1 MDIDLYLRIADE
13 LYLKRL
19 IVGGFEKVYEIGTD
33 FRNEGIDRWHNPEFS
48 MLEFYWAYANYN
60 DLMEMTE
67 EMLSGIVK
75 TIKGVYK
82 VDYGDLEI
90 DFKPPWKRLTFRDA
104 ILERIDID
112 IDKYEAVP
120 ELKRVI
126 TKKKLE
132 VDTNVN
138 DLPTLLDN
146 LYKGVARTKIIEP
159 TFVIDHPYEM
169 RPLAKRKE
177 TTPAKVESIQLLAG
191 GAELLNAYSE
201 LNDPVD
207 QRLRWEEDLQRGEV
221 GAQEYQVVDEDYI
234 RALEYGMPPTA
245 GWGMGIDR
253 FTAILTN
260 QHSLKDVILFPT
272 LRPEK

>member
-1 MDIDLYLRIADE
+1 
-13 LYLKRL
+13 
-19 IVGGFEKVYEIGTD
+19 
-33 FRNEGIDRWHNPEFS
+33 
-48 MLEFYWAYANYN
+48 
-60 DLMEMTE
+60 MT
-67 EMLSGIVK
+67 
-75 TIKGVYK
+75 
-82 VDYGDLEI
+82 
-90 DFKPPWKRLTFRDA
+90 
-104 ILERIDID
+104 
-112 IDKYEAVP
+112 
-120 ELKRVI
+120 
-126 TKKKLE
+126 
-132 VDTNVN
+132 
-138 DLPTLLDN
+138 
-146 LYKGVARTKIIEP
+146 
-159 TFVIDHPYEM
+159 
-169 RPLAKRKE
+169 PLAKRKE
-177 TTPAKVESIQLLAG
+177 TPPAKVESIQLLAG